1 MKKYIVVVM
10 AIVALVVM
18 ASGCTSQTGNNTTA
32 TKTYSANGISFN
44 YSSNWDI
51 INDTTNE
58 NGTVIA
64 LGDADIQQNNS
75 VKGNGVSIIKI
86 PKTAN
91 STADLADLK
100 TQFAS
105 LNGTNSTIT
114 IAGVTANETT
124 FNTQM
129 NNVTAQIKIIDFEK
143 NNYIYLIQY
152 ATIASDFQTQTQLFE
167 TITKSLQVT

>member
-1 MKKYIVVVM
+1 M

-44 YSSNWDI
+44 YSSNWVI

-86 PKTAN
+86 PKTEN
-91 STADLADLK
+91 STADLAR
-100 TQFAS
+100 S
-105 LNGTNSTIT
+105 
-114 IAGVTANETT
+114 
-124 FNTQM
+124 
-129 NNVTAQIKIIDFEK
+129 
-143 NNYIYLIQY
+143 
-152 ATIASDFQTQTQLFE
+152 
-167 TITKSLQVT
+167 

>member
-1 MKKYIVVVM
+1 MKKYLLVVV

-51 INDTTNE
+51 INETTNE

-100 TQFAS
+100 SQFAS
-105 LNGTNSTIT
+105 LNGTNSTIS
-114 IAGVTANETT
+114 IAGVTANVTT

-152 ATIASDFQTQTQLFE
+152 ATIASDFQIQEQLFE

>member
-1 MKKYIVVVM
+1 MKKYIFVVV
-10 AIVALVVM
+10 AIIALVVM

-44 YSSNWDI
+44 YSTNWDI
-51 INDTTNE
+51 INETTNE

-86 PKTAN
+86 PKTEN
-91 STADLADLK
+91 STADLTSLK
-100 TQFAS
+100 SEFAA

-152 ATIASDFQTQTQLFE
+152 ATIASDFQTQQQLFE
-167 TITKSLQVT
+167 TITKSLQIT